1 MKIKE
6 EYYNPKELELQDPVT
21 IDLTCGHYSDQMIE
35 KYGNSV
41 KVKLKYMAG
50 WYPGCFPGEIFYEGI
65 ICKDGENIYIPS
77 RECIKENIIC
87 EDKEHKQQIKFKYN
101 NIKYNGYLDHIDND
115 VYYIIGED
123 NLFYKIKK
131 ENII

>member
-1 MKIKE
+1 
-6 EYYNPKELELQDPVT
+6 
-21 IDLTCGHYSDQMIE
+21 MIE